1 MLKSEDF
8 TNKCVPTMHYVSH
21 LLFYC
26 FLFLFRMYQNT
37 RRSLR
42 ASQKRIGVEPHTLYF
57 ERHDDSLI
65 MVELETNDQGTA
77 NLMMETE
84 HIFETRVLNSTVDDP
99 CKDII
104 A

>member
-1 MLKSEDF
+1 
-8 TNKCVPTMHYVSH
+8 
-21 LLFYC
+21 
-26 FLFLFRMYQNT
+26 MYQNI
-37 RRSLR
+37 RQSLR
-42 ASQKRIGVEPHTLYF
+42 APEKYVGVEPHTLYF

-65 MVELETNDQGTA
+65 MIEVKTSDQGTA